1 MNGLLARRRGSEDG
15 IALPMTLIILTL
27 LTALTVA
34 FLAFS
39 SSEPAI
45 AMNQMTNA
53 QARAIAESGIER
65 ALWALTKGDT
75 SPGAAGPIA
84 DPLPAPGPAPY
95 DGSAYVAVGVGEFTV
110 TVAAGGARN
119 ERTITAVRL

>member
-1 MNGLLARRRGSEDG
+1 MTSSRARRRGPEDG

-39 SSEPAI
+39 ATEPVI

-65 ALWALTKGDT
+65 ALWALTKGT
-75 SPGAAGPIA
+75 LAPGTLGSLP
-84 DPLPAPGPAPY
+84 DPLPALVPAPY
-95 DGSAYVAVGVGEFTV
+95 TGSHYVAM
-110 TVAAGGARN
+110 APARF
-119 ERTITAVRL
+119 L